1 MSLDTRTTTAGAGA
15 PLIDLDHIVVE
26 FGHGR
31 NRFRAVDD
39 VSLTIRKGSIYGI
52 IGFSGAGKST
62 LVRTMNVL
70 QRPTSGT
77 VTFNGADIGAL
88 SESRLLPL
96 RRKIAMIF
104 QHFNLM
110 PSRTVLDN
118 VTLPLIHE
126 KISKRDARAKAM
138 HLLELVGIADKAKA
152 YPRQLSGGQQ
162 QRVAIARAL
171 IGDPEV
177 LLCDEATSAL
187 DPRTTRSILAL
198 LKDLNERLGLTI
210 VLITHQ
216 MQVVKDICTDLAVM
230 SHGRV
235 VDSGSILDVF
245 DHPSSELT
253 REFIYTSGNMNKG
266 ITLMQTHPL
275 FAREREAG
283 HVYLL
288 SSVGSGAEE
297 TLMADAHDRFG
308 VTGNIM
314 FGNVDVIHNTPVGM
328 ILVSL
333 DGPDAAIDNALAYF
347 KSVGVGATP
356 LAELHVNE
364 SEENETPAADAATAS
379 ERGDDNE

>member
-1 MSLDTRTTTAGAGA
+1 MSDATVNATAAAAAEASDSVAAGA
-15 PLIDLDHIVVE
+15 PLISLDHVTVE
-26 FGHGR
+26 FGRGK

-39 VSLTIRKGSIYGI
+39 VSLTINKGSIYGI

-77 VTFNGADIGAL
+77 VTFNGTTISTLG
-88 SESRLLPL
+88 EGRLLPL

-126 KISKRDARAKAM
+126 KVSRKDARAKAM

-198 LKDLNERLGLTI
+198 LKDLNARLGLTI

-230 SHGRV
+230 SHGKV
-235 VDSGSILDVF
+235 VDDGSILDVF
-245 DHPSSELT
+245 DHPSNELT

-266 ITLMQTHPL
+266 ITLVQEHPL
-275 FAREREAG
+275 FRKERESG
-283 HVYLL
+283 SVYLL
-288 SSVGSGAEE
+288 FSVGSADGRHTRTVRRERQHHVRQRGRDSRHAGRHDPGQSGWPGRGGQQGA
-297 TLMADAHDRFG
+297 RVF
-308 VTGNIM
+308 
-314 FGNVDVIHNTPVGM
+314 P
-328 ILVSL
+328 
-333 DGPDAAIDNALAYF
+333 DGRGERDAARR
-347 KSVGVGATP
+347 
-356 LAELHVNE
+356 
-364 SEENETPAADAATAS
+364 PAC
-379 ERGDDNE
+379 ERGGGERQ

>member
-1 MSLDTRTTTAGAGA
+1 MSDATVNATAAAAAEASDSVAAGA
-15 PLIDLDHIVVE
+15 PLISLDHVTVE
-26 FGHGR
+26 FGRGK

-39 VSLTIRKGSIYGI
+39 VSLTINKGSIYGI

-77 VTFNGADIGAL
+77 VTFNGTTISTLG
-88 SESRLLPL
+88 EGRLLPL

-126 KISKRDARAKAM
+126 KVSRKDARAKAM

-198 LKDLNERLGLTI
+198 LKDLNARLGLTI

-230 SHGRV
+230 SHGKV
-235 VDSGSILDVF
+235 VDDGSILDVF
-245 DHPSSELT
+245 DHPSNELT

-266 ITLMQTHPL
+266 ITLVQEHPL
-275 FAREREAG
+275 FSKERESG
-283 HVYLL
+283 SVYLL
-288 SSVGSGAEE
+288 FSVGSGAEE
-297 TLMADAHDRFG
+297 TLMADIRERFC
-308 VTGNIM
+308 VRGNIM
-314 FGNVDVIHNTPVGM
+314 FGNVDVIHGTPVGM

-333 DGPDAAIDNALAYF
+333 DGPAEAVSKALAYF
-347 KSVGVGATP
+347 PTVGVSATP
-356 LAELHVNE
+356 LADLHVNE
-364 SEENETPAADAATAS
+364 VEEN
-379 ERGDDNE
+379 DNE

>member
-1 MSLDTRTTTAGAGA
+1 MSDATVNATAAAAAEASDSVAAGA
-15 PLIDLDHIVVE
+15 PLISLDHVTVE
-26 FGHGR
+26 FGRGK

-39 VSLTIRKGSIYGI
+39 VSLTINKGSIYGI

-77 VTFNGADIGAL
+77 VTFNGTTISTLG
-88 SESRLLPL
+88 EGRLLPL

-126 KISKRDARAKAM
+126 KVSRKDARAKAM

-198 LKDLNERLGLTI
+198 LKDLNARLGLTI

-230 SHGRV
+230 SHGKV
-235 VDSGSILDVF
+235 VDDGSI
-245 DHPSSELT
+245 ELT

-266 ITLMQTHPL
+266 ITLVQEHPL
-275 FAREREAG
+275 FSKERESG
-283 HVYLL
+283 SVYLL
-288 SSVGSGAEE
+288 FSVGSGAEE
-297 TLMADAHDRFG
+297 TLMADIRERFG
-308 VTGNIM
+308 VRGNIM
-314 FGNVDVIHNTPVGM
+314 FGNVDVIHGTPVGM

-333 DGPDAAIDNALAYF
+333 DGPAEAVSKALAYF
-347 KSVGVGATP
+347 PTVGVSATP
-356 LAELHVNE
+356 LADLHVNE
-364 SEENETPAADAATAS
+364 VEEN
-379 ERGDDNE
+379 DNE

>member
-1 MSLDTRTTTAGAGA
+1 
-15 PLIDLDHIVVE
+15 
-26 FGHGR
+26 
-31 NRFRAVDD
+31 
-39 VSLTIRKGSIYGI
+39 
-52 IGFSGAGKST
+52 
-62 LVRTMNVL
+62 MNVL

-77 VTFNGADIGAL
+77 VTFNGTTISTLG
-88 SESRLLPL
+88 EGRLLPL

-126 KISKRDARAKAM
+126 KVSRKDARAKAM

-198 LKDLNERLGLTI
+198 LKDLNARLGLTI

-230 SHGRV
+230 SHGKV
-235 VDSGSILDVF
+235 VDDGSILDVF
-245 DHPSSELT
+245 DHPSNELT
-253 REFIYTSGNMNKG
+253 REFIYTSGN
-266 ITLMQTHPL
+266 
-275 FAREREAG
+275 
-283 HVYLL
+283 
-288 SSVGSGAEE
+288 
-297 TLMADAHDRFG
+297 
-308 VTGNIM
+308 IM
-314 FGNVDVIHNTPVGM
+314 FGNVDVIHGTPVGM

-333 DGPDAAIDNALAYF
+333 DGPAEAVSKALAYF
-347 KSVGVGATP
+347 PTVGVSATP
-356 LAELHVNE
+356 LADLHVNE
-364 SEENETPAADAATAS
+364 VEEN
-379 ERGDDNE
+379 DNE